1 MKTQELLALKNE
13 LRERVRRRS
22 GYRSIGVVR
31 DSVHGDQVQIDV
43 EADADLELF
52 GDVVGK
58 RDGVTITVRR
68 ASGEIK
74 ADRLTVG

>member
-1 MKTQELLALKNE
+1 MKTQELLALKNDI
-13 LRERVRRRS
+13 RERVRRRP

-31 DSVHGDQVQIDV
+31 DAVHGDQVQIDV
-43 EADADLELF
+43 EADADLALF